1 MIQMTKTPCWLRAL
15 GLGAALA
22 LPLVPASA
30 QSSYPTKP
38 VRIVVQFA
46 AGGGSDTLAR
56 AMADGLSKRLG
67 QSVIVDNKAGAGGI
81 IGADAVAKAAP
92 DGYTLLL
99 SIPGAVTSFKAIYKK
114 LPYDPETDFR
124 LISDI
129 ALPRTVLAVNPSVP
143 ARNFKEL
150 IDLIKKAPD
159 KYTMGSWGPG
169 VQPHQLQVFMD
180 KTYGTQTALAAY
192 KGEAPMAMDLLSGV
206 IPMAVGSTTTLKPY
220 VIAGKLRPLAVFGA
234 TRTKALP
241 DVPTFA
247 EQGYKDDIFMTT
259 APYYLLA
266 PARTPDAIVERL
278 GKEVAV
284 VVRQPEVLERLE
296 SLGLE
301 PIGDT
306 PAEATA
312 LFKESVPKLIKLA
325 RDTGVTVD

>member
-1 MIQMTKTPCWLRAL
+1 MIRTTPPARWLRAL
-15 GLGAALA
+15 GLCAAFA
-22 LPLVPASA
+22 LPMTSA
-30 QSSYPTKP
+30 WAQASYPTKP

-46 AGGGSDTLAR
+46 AGGGSDTLAG
-56 AMADGLSKRLG
+56 AIADGLSKRLG
-67 QSVIVDNKAGAGGI
+67 QTVIVDNKAGAGGI
-81 IGADAVAKAAP
+81 IGADYVAKAAP

-99 SIPGAVTSFKAIYKK
+99 SIPGAVTSFKVIYKK

-143 ARNFKEL
+143 AKNYKEL
-150 IDLIKKAPD
+150 LELIKNAPD

-192 KGEAPMAMDLLSGV
+192 KGNAPMAMDLISGV
-206 IPMAVGSTTTLKPY
+206 IPMAVGSTVTLKPHI
-220 VIAGKLRPLAVFGA
+220 VAGKLRPLAVFGA

-247 EQGYKDDIFMTT
+247 EQGYKDDVYMTT
-259 APYYLLA
+259 APYYLMA
-266 PARTPDAIVERL
+266 PAKTPDAIVERL
-278 GKEVAV
+278 GRDVAQ
-284 VVRQPEVLERLE
+284 VVRQPEVIERMDG
-296 SLGLE
+296 LGLE
-301 PIGDT
+301 PMGDT

-312 LFKESVPKLIKLA
+312 LYKASLPKLLKLA

>member
-1 MIQMTKTPCWLRAL
+1 MSRTHRHARWLRAL
-15 GLGAALA
+15 GLSVSLL
-22 LPLVPASA
+22 LPLTGSWA
-30 QSSYPTKP
+30 QSAYPNKP

-56 AMADGLSKRLG
+56 AIADGLSRRLG
-67 QSVIVDNKAGAGGI
+67 QPVIVENKAGAGGI
-81 IGADAVAKAAP
+81 IGADHVAKAAP
-92 DGYTLLL
+92 DGYTVLLT
-99 SIPGAVTSFKAIYKK
+99 IPGAVTSFKAIYKK
-114 LPYDPETDFR
+114 LPYDPETDLR

-143 ARNFKEL
+143 AQTYKEL
-150 IDLIKKAPD
+150 LDLVKKAPG

-192 KGEAPMAMDLLSGV
+192 KGEAPMAMDLISGV
-206 IPMAVGSTTTLKPY
+206 IPMAVGSTAALKPH
-220 VIAGKLRPLAVFGA
+220 ITAGKLRPLAVFGS
-234 TRTKALP
+234 TRTKGLP

-247 EQGYKDDIFMTT
+247 EQGYKDDVYMTT
-259 APYYLLA
+259 APYYLMA

-278 GKEVAV
+278 GKEVAL
-284 VVRQPEVLERLE
+284 VVRQPEVQERME
-296 SLGLE
+296 GLGLE
-301 PIGDT
+301 PMGDT

-312 LFKESVPKLIKLA
+312 LYKDALPKLIKLA

>member
-1 MIQMTKTPCWLRAL
+1 MNPMTPSTRWLRAL
-15 GLGAALA
+15 GLCTALA
-22 LPLVPASA
+22 LPMAGAWAQPAFPA
-30 QSSYPTKP
+30 KP

-56 AMADGLSKRLG
+56 AIADGLSKRLG
-67 QSVIVDNKAGAGGI
+67 QPVIVDNKAGAGGI
-81 IGADAVAKAAP
+81 IGADYVAKAAP

-99 SIPGAVTSFKAIYKK
+99 TIPGAVTSFKVIYKK

-143 ARNFKEL
+143 AKNYKEL
-150 IDLIKKAPD
+150 LELIKSAPD

-180 KTYGTQTALAAY
+180 KTYGTKTALAAY
-192 KGEAPMAMDLLSGV
+192 KGDAPMAMDLISGV
-206 IPMAVGSTTTLKPY
+206 IPMAVGSTVALKPHI
-220 VIAGKLRPLAVFGA
+220 VAGKLRPLAVFGSS
-234 TRTKALP
+234 RTKALP
-241 DVPTFA
+241 EVPTFA
-247 EQGYKDDIFMTT
+247 EQGYKDDVYMTT
-259 APYYLLA
+259 APYYLMA

-278 GKEVAV
+278 GRDVAV
-284 VVRQPEVLERLE
+284 VVRQPEVLERME
-296 SLGLE
+296 GLGLE
-301 PIGDT
+301 PMGDT

-312 LFKESVPKLIKLA
+312 LYKASLPKLLKLA